1 MATEK
6 RQTQIPGTERASIPE
21 IDEAAE
27 EYRLVRDERMAL
39 STKEAEAK
47 KKLVATMQSHNQSAY
62 RYDDQD
68 GIERNVKLETK
79 VSAKVAKVK
88 GQSSG
93 DTDDTDNVSVQ

>member
-6 RQTQIPGTERASIPE
+6 RQTQIPGTERLE
-21 IDEAAE
+21 ISDVTEAAE

-47 KKLVATMQSHNQSAY
+47 KKLISTMQSHNLSAY

-88 GQSSG
+88 SSDSGG
-93 DTDDTDNVSVQ
+93 DTTDDVSVQ